1 MAESHG
7 RSLRLRF
14 RCVAWSADIEFA
26 DTQKSAEYADW
37 LLLAKSGR
45 SNPFRLWRSGRSGI
59 RRALET
65 GRQVLSTGTYPHT
78 CIVPPEGGSPPH
90 LLKPRSM
97 PEFLTFMMGQYEA
110 RVPTDRL
117 YAKNHLWLKPDGN
130 RYQVG
135 FTAYSVRLLQDVY
148 FLDWTIDA
156 DTAVR
161 EKQEI
166 GEIES
171 SKALSSLYVPY
182 EGRVIDFNELLLD
195 DPSGINTDGYGQG
208 WLFWYETDATPLTPE
223 EYLKILEDGWEDT
236 QRMIKGQIN

>member
-1 MAESHG
+1 MA
-7 RSLRLRF
+7 
-14 RCVAWSADIEFA
+14 
-26 DTQKSAEYADW
+26 
-37 LLLAKSGR
+37 
-45 SNPFRLWRSGRSGI
+45 
-59 RRALET
+59 
-65 GRQVLSTGTYPHT
+65 
-78 CIVPPEGGSPPH
+78 
-90 LLKPRSM
+90 
-97 PEFLTFMMGQYEA
+97 EFLTFMMGQYEA

-117 YAKNHLWLKPDGN
+117 YAKNHLWLKPVEN

-156 DTAVR
+156 NTAVR

-171 SKALSSLYVPY
+171 SKALSSLFAPVD
-182 EGRVIDFNELLLD
+182 GTVLDFNELLLD

-208 WLFWYETDATPLTPE
+208 WLFHFETEADLLTPQD
-223 EYLKILEDGWEDT
+223 YLKILEDGWEET